1 MSKIKVLLMSAV
13 LALSVLVPI
22 ATLAQ
27 QETTTG
33 SGLSISP
40 TRTDLVVNPGTSADL
55 TISLKNVTGGNVTA
69 KAFINDF
76 ESDGVTGEPKLIV
89 DETQEVVGSIKK
101 FTQGLSD
108 IPLATGESKD
118 IVLKINIPDDASPGA
133 YYGVVRYQAV
143 PEGSSTPGDGQVALT
158 ASVGSIVLIEVPG
171 NITEK
176 IRINSVKAF
185 AGDKGGSFLTST
197 PDQVGIEIENLG
209 NGFARPFGR
218 VEVKGM
224 FNKMVKAYEVNNTN
238 PRGVVLP
245 ESTRVFKDNVEG
257 IKWPGRYSVQANISH
272 GRGGEILTVNQNFW
286 YLPVWFLLIVLAV
299 VGALVL
305 AATVL
310 YRRYISQSVT
320 KRKR

>member
-1 MSKIKVLLMSAV
+1 MNKIKRLILTA
-13 LALSVLVPI
+13 LALLFV
-22 ATLAQ
+22 ATPLAVSAQ
-27 QETTTG
+27 QESTTG

-40 TRTDLVVNPGTSADL
+40 TRTDLVVGAGTTADL

-76 ESDGVTGEPKLIV
+76 ESDGITGEPKLIV
-89 DETQEVVGSIKK
+89 DESQEVVGSIKK
-101 FTQGLSD
+101 FLQGLED

-118 IVLKINIPDDASPGA
+118 IKLTVNVPDDASPGA

-143 PEGSSTPGDGQVALT
+143 PEGSAAPGDGQVALT

-176 IRINSVKAF
+176 IRVNSVLAYSGQKSGTF
-185 AGDKGGSFLTST
+185 MTSK
-197 PDQVGIEIENLG
+197 PDAVGIEIENLG

-218 VEVKGM
+218 VEVKSM
-224 FNKMVKAYEVNNTN
+224 FGKSIKTYELNNTN

-245 ESTRVFKDNVEG
+245 ESTRIFKDAVEG
-257 IKWPGRYSVQANISH
+257 ISMPGRYSVQANISH
-272 GRGGEILTVNQNFW
+272 GRGGEILSINQSFW
-286 YLPVWFLLIVLAV
+286 YLPVWFLLVALGLVAV
-299 VGALVL
+299 LVL
-305 AATVL
+305 AAVML